1 MKCDDGISFLIKCS
15 FKIYNPVTTP
25 LSHSSLLNISG
36 NFLFL
41 WSQMNVWLLHWSLQK
56 HHWLELG
63 SLTRSWS
70 CHQKSVSQW
79 NIFQFNVRLIIEA
92 CKLFI
97 FMHLT
102 VCSVMNVG
110 KRHLLHNLDMNW
122 IEEADW
128 WWLRL
133 WIPQDSDVWYDF
145 IIHQP
150 SETTSAI
157 LLTIMIMISSS
168 LFQI

>member
-1 MKCDDGISFLIKCS
+1 
-15 FKIYNPVTTP
+15 
-25 LSHSSLLNISG
+25 
-36 NFLFL
+36 
-41 WSQMNVWLLHWSLQK
+41 MNVWLLHWSLQK

-70 CHQKSVSQW
+70 CHQKSESQW

-102 VCSVMNVG
+102 ARSVMNVG

-157 LLTIMIMISSS
+157 FNNNDYDQQLSVSDLRRWKPQITKHDPPDSWISNYIHEATVNE
-168 LFQI
+168 LKQKY